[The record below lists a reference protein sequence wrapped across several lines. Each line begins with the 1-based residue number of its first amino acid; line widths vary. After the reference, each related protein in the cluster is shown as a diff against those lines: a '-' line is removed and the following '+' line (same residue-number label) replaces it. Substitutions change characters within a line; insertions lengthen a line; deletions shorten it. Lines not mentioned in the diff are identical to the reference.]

1 MYQKI
6 LQIDAHTGEQL
17 EGTIALRQPKRR
29 NGYGMWI
36 ALNQESMDAL
46 CSPELTGYDR
56 RVLIAL
62 ACSARQDNQ
71 ILVSQKALADRLGI
85 AATHV
90 SRSIANLVEKGFI
103 IRGERIGSTTVLWL
117 NFEHFWRGD
126 AVKHKKM
133 ISDLT
138 RSRMKQAREEAQA
151 A

>member
-17 EGTIALRQPKRR
+17 EGTIALRQPKKT
-29 NGYGMWI
+29 NGYKMWI

-46 CSPELTGYDR
+46 CSADLTGYDR

-62 ACSARQDNQ
+62 ACNARQDNQ

-103 IRGERIGSTTVLWL
+103 SRGERIGTTTVLWL

-126 AVKHKKM
+126 SIKHKRM
-133 ISDLT
+133 VSDLR
-138 RSRMKQAREEAQA
+138 RSQIKQAREQVA
-151 A
+151 